1 MFAKKNKSKIT
12 YPNCES
18 ARKPVPHD
26 ETNPPPVPPAMSDT
40 SSSED
45 STSDPETGEGDMY
58 VPDADNFPQLLGQA
72 ELNNSVRDLELT
84 NEKAELLGSR
94 LQERNLLKPGTKIS
108 YFRSRHMKFS
118 SFYSQEE
125 NVCFCND
132 ISDLM
137 QEIGCCYDPSEWRLF
152 IDSSKASLK
161 AVLLHNGNEKPSIPV
176 AHATGLNETY
186 ESMDLLLR
194 LTKYKDH
201 TWNIC
206 GDLKVVSLLLG
217 LQLGYTKHM
226 CFLCLWNSR
235 DDENH
240 YKRVDWPSRT
250 EHVLGKYNVK
260 HPALIDPQKV
270 LLPPLHIKLGL
281 MKNFVKGMD
290 HQGSSFQY
298 LKKKFKGKLTDAKL
312 EAGVFTGPEIRSVIN
327 DSSFPASLNEMELEA
342 WSSFVNVF
350 KNILGNHKA
359 ENHHQLL

>member
-1 MFAKKNKSKIT
+1 M
-12 YPNCES
+12 
-18 ARKPVPHD
+18 
-26 ETNPPPVPPAMSDT
+26 
-40 SSSED
+40 
-45 STSDPETGEGDMY
+45 
-58 VPDADNFPQLLGQA
+58 VPDFKKEISSNQA
-72 ELNNSVRDLELT
+72 
-84 NEKAELLGSR
+84 
-94 LQERNLLKPGTKIS
+94 
-108 YFRSRHMKFS
+108 RSLHMKFS

-132 ISDLM
+132 ISGLI

-152 IDSSKASLK
+152 INSSKASLK
-161 AVLLHNGNEKPSIPV
+161 AVLLHNGNEKTSIRV

-194 LTKYKDH
+194 LTKYKGH

-226 CFLCLWNSR
+226 CFLCLWRRR

-250 EHVLGKYNVK
+250 EHVVGKHNVK
-260 HPALIDPQKV
+260 HPALIVPQKV
-270 LLPPLHIKLGL
+270 LLPPLRIKLGL

-298 LKKKFKGKLTDAKL
+298 LKKKFKGKLTDSPKFPIKL
-312 EAGVFTGPEIRSVIN
+312 TY
-327 DSSFPASLNEMELEA
+327 LC
-342 WSSFVNVF
+342 
-350 KNILGNHKA
+350 
-359 ENHHQLL
+359 

>member
-1 MFAKKNKSKIT
+1 
-12 YPNCES
+12 
-18 ARKPVPHD
+18 
-26 ETNPPPVPPAMSDT
+26 
-40 SSSED
+40 
-45 STSDPETGEGDMY
+45 MY

-250 EHVLGKYNVK
+250 EHVVGKYNVK
-260 HPALIDPQKV
+260 HPAIIDAQKI
-270 LLPPLHIKLGL
+270 LLHPLHIKLGL
-281 MKNFVKGMD
+281 ILLRAWITKTV
-290 HQGSSFQY
+290 
-298 LKKKFKGKLTDAKL
+298 
-312 EAGVFTGPEIRSVIN
+312 VF
-327 DSSFPASLNEMELEA
+327 
-342 WSSFVNVF
+342 
-350 KNILGNHKA
+350 NI
-359 ENHHQLL
+359 

>member
-1 MFAKKNKSKIT
+1 MK
-12 YPNCES
+12 
-18 ARKPVPHD
+18 
-26 ETNPPPVPPAMSDT
+26 
-40 SSSED
+40 
-45 STSDPETGEGDMY
+45 
-58 VPDADNFPQLLGQA
+58 
-72 ELNNSVRDLELT
+72 RDLKLT
-84 NEKAELLGSR
+84 KKKSELLGSR
-94 LQERNLLKPGTKIS
+94 LQERNLLKPDTKIS
-108 YFRSRHMKFS
+108 HFQGRHMNFS

-125 NVCFCND
+125 NVCLCND
-132 ISDLM
+132 ISGLI
-137 QEIGCCYDPSEWRLF
+137 QEIGCSYDPSEWRLF
-152 IDSSKASLK
+152 IDSIKASLK

-240 YKRVDWPSRT
+240 YKRVQWPSRT
-250 EHVLGKYNVK
+250 EHVLGKNNVK
-260 HPALIDPQKV
+260 HPALIDSQKV

-290 HQGSSFQY
+290 YQGSSFQY

-312 EAGVFTGPEIRSVIN
+312 EAGVFTGPEIHSVIN

-342 WSSFVNVF
+342 WSSFANVVKNVF
-350 KNILGNHKA
+350 GKSHS
-359 ENHHQLL
+359 